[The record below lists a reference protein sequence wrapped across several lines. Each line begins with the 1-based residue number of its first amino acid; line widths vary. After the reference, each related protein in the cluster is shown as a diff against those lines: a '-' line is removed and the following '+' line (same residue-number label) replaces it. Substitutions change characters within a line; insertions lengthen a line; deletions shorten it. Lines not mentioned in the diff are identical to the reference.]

1 MDKGETFQAF
11 FDSIRL
17 LSVEPYE
24 DGLAG
29 TAQRLNSS
37 YYDSDSDEE
46 HLIIVGSIG
55 RGTAVDGTSDVDALF
70 VLPDEVY
77 TRYNN
82 RSGNK
87 QSQLLS
93 DVRVEH
99 KKRYSN
105 SDISAD
111 GQAVVIRFTDR
122 NYSIDLVPAFE
133 RSDGSFTFPDA
144 NDGGHW
150 KKTDPIPEQEACD
163 DAQTISQGTFL
174 RLCNALRFW
183 KDNIGFRFGG
193 LLIDTMVAR
202 FLEDHPDTCS
212 AKLSEYD
219 DVLAGLFAY
228 LKSQDPSRAYWYA
241 LGSNQQITNDGKAP
255 FVAKSKEA
263 YEALSSDEDDIE
275 IALNNLFGKR
285 FTDCV
290 VDSIEKEAEALW
302 STRYSYWPD
311 MGQFIEDMFPV
322 HVRYNLAIDCDVS
335 QNGFRE
341 HTLREMLRKRF
352 PLMKG
357 RSLRFRVTR
366 IDVPEPYDLYWKVRN
381 CGEEAFRKKCVRGQ
395 IKEDEGHKAKSESTS
410 FHGFHYV
417 ECYAIKNGVCVA
429 RSKVSVPISVQ

>member
-1 MDKGETFQAF
+1 MDKGKTFQAF

-17 LSVEPYE
+17 LSTEPYE

-29 TAQRLNSS
+29 IARRLNSS

-46 HLIIVGSIG
+46 HLVIVGSIG
-55 RGTAVDGTSDVDALF
+55 RWTAVDGASDVDALF

-77 TRYNN
+77 TRYDN

-93 DVRVEH
+93 DVRTEL
-99 KKRYSN
+99 KKRYPN

-111 GQAVVIRFTDR
+111 GQAVVISFTDR

-133 RSDGSFTFPDA
+133 RSDGAFTFPDT

-150 KKTDPIPEQEACD
+150 RKTDPIPEQEACEE
-163 DAQTISQGTFL
+163 AQAITQGAFL
-174 RLCNALRFW
+174 RLCNALRVW
-183 KDNIGFRFGG
+183 KDNTGFKFGG
-193 LLIDTMVAR
+193 LLIDTLVAK
-202 FLEDHPDTCS
+202 FLEKHPETCS
-212 AKLSEYD
+212 TELNEYD
-219 DVLAGLFAY
+219 DALAELFAY
-228 LKSQDPSRAYWYA
+228 LKSQDPDQSYWYA
-241 LGSNQQITNDGKAP
+241 LGSNQQIVNDGKAA
-255 FVAKSKEA
+255 FVAKAKDA
-263 YEALSSDEDDIE
+263 YEALTTSENDIE
-275 IALNNLFGKR
+275 IVLGNLFGKR

-290 VDSIEKEAEALW
+290 VNSAEREAEALW
-302 STRYSYWPD
+302 SKRYSYWPD
-311 MGQFIEDMFPV
+311 TEQFIEDIFPV
-322 HVRYNLAIDCDVS
+322 HIRYDLAIDCDVS

-357 RSLRFRVTR
+357 RSLRFRVIR

-395 IKEDEGHKAKSESTS
+395 IKGDEGDEAKSESTS
-410 FHGFHYV
+410 FHGPHYV
-417 ECYAIKNGVCVA
+417 ECYAVKNGVCVA
-429 RSKVSVPISVQ
+429 RSKISVPISIQ